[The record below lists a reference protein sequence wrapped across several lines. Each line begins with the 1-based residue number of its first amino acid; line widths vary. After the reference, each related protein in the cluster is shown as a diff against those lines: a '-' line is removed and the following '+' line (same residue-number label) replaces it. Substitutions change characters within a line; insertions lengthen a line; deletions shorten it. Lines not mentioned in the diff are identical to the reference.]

1 MTENDSHPFRPAEQL
16 ASGASTDTAA
26 GSPVDAAETDPV
38 GSHSDGSTADAT
50 TGSEPPKPDPRADA
64 RSLAELL
71 APARSLLRL
80 AAACQVLASLLTV
93 VPFVGMAL
101 LAGAAGTA
109 VGRDPID
116 VDSGRVLLAVGLV
129 VGGLL
134 LRFVVGGAALS
145 ISHRA
150 DLLVQR
156 SLRLRIAEHLGRV
169 RLGWFTQRST
179 GVVRKSL
186 QDDVTAIH
194 YLVAHGALDTI
205 SAIVTPVAGFAFLL
219 VIDWR
224 LALVGIATIPLYLVL
239 TAVIM
244 RDAARAGEEMN
255 AGLERISR
263 TIVEFVR
270 GIAVVKTFGRAGQA
284 HAAYREAAH
293 AFARAYDG
301 LVRPMLRADALAS
314 IPTSAPVVMLVTLG
328 AGLWFLQSGWV
339 GAADVLLA
347 TAVATTLP
355 GAIVKTGFAME
366 ARHAA
371 TGAASRLTALLQTPT
386 LEEPAADRA
395 KEPASSTVEL
405 ERVSFGYDPEHLVVH
420 DIDLTLP
427 AGSVTALVGPSG
439 AGKSTLAGL
448 VARLEDPDVGRVL
461 VGGVDLREM
470 TSSALY
476 RHVGFVLQDVHL
488 VADTIAENIR
498 LARPDATLEQ
508 VRRAAEQAQVIEVID
523 ALPQGFDSV
532 VGEDALLSGGQAQ
545 RIAIARALLADPQ
558 VLVLDEATAFA
569 DPDGEAEIQQA
580 IGRLIADRTLLVI
593 AHRLDTVIG
602 ADAIVVLEEGRI
614 VEQGTHQELL
624 EADGRYAS
632 LWAASRP
639 REEASA

>member
-1 MTENDSHPFRPAEQL
+1 M
-16 ASGASTDTAA
+16 
-26 GSPVDAAETDPV
+26 
-38 GSHSDGSTADAT
+38 
-50 TGSEPPKPDPRADA
+50 
-64 RSLAELL
+64 
-71 APARSLLRL
+71 
-80 AAACQVLASLLTV
+80 
-93 VPFVGMAL
+93 
-101 LAGAAGTA
+101 
-109 VGRDPID
+109 
-116 VDSGRVLLAVGLV
+116 
-129 VGGLL
+129 
-134 LRFVVGGAALS
+134 
-145 ISHRA
+145 
-150 DLLVQR
+150 
-156 SLRLRIAEHLGRV
+156 
-169 RLGWFTQRST
+169 
-179 GVVRKSL
+179 
-186 QDDVTAIH
+186 
-194 YLVAHGALDTI
+194 
-205 SAIVTPVAGFAFLL
+205 
-219 VIDWR
+219 
-224 LALVGIATIPLYLVL
+224 
-239 TAVIM
+239 
-244 RDAARAGEEMN
+244 
-255 AGLERISR
+255 
-263 TIVEFVR
+263 
-270 GIAVVKTFGRAGQA
+270 
-284 HAAYREAAH
+284 
-293 AFARAYDG
+293 
-301 LVRPMLRADALAS
+301 
-314 IPTSAPVVMLVTLG
+314 
-328 AGLWFLQSGWV
+328 
-339 GAADVLLA
+339 
-347 TAVATTLP
+347 ATTLP

-366 ARHAA
+366 ARQAA
-371 TGAASRLTALLQTPT
+371 IGAASRLTALLQTPT

-395 KEPASSTVEL
+395 KEPTSSTVEL
-405 ERVSFGYDPEHLVVH
+405 ERVSFGYDPEHPVVH

-448 VARLEDPDVGRVL
+448 VARFEDPDVGRVL

-545 RIAIARALLADPQ
+545 RIAIARALLADPL

-602 ADAIVVLEEGRI
+602 ADAIVVLDEGRI

-624 EADGRYAS
+624 EAGGRYAS